1 MLKLATLIAVL
12 TLGIIA
18 PSHAQEKPLE
28 EPWQLLPVYINCH
41 TNEVVEN
48 VLRKYEE
55 VPFAQGKGSLIVPGN
70 RMYDGQMQM
79 YVHPDGNSYTIAIT
93 LTEEYKCIVVMGK
106 DFTPWF
112 GEKTPL

>member
-55 VPFAQGKGSLIVPGN
+55 VPF
-70 RMYDGQMQM
+70 
-79 YVHPDGNSYTIAIT
+79 
-93 LTEEYKCIVVMGK
+93 
-106 DFTPWF
+106 
-112 GEKTPL
+112 